1 MQGRRTRAKIPGS
14 LLENI
19 IKKEESIMKRI
30 LIGCPVRNRAW
41 ILPEY
46 LRHIESLE
54 YPKEFITCCFIIND
68 SADKT
73 KDILSKWQSE
83 NYSKYESIKIIEI
96 NFGNGNDMGESGYG
110 RQNDKKKY
118 ACRKKVIIPTLAIL
132 RNRLLE
138 EAREGNYD
146 YFFSI
151 DSDILVNPDILN
163 KLIETGKGIVA
174 GLVHNGEVEYN
185 FLQFSGKS
193 RKFLPDKL
201 FEVKTTGA
209 VVLISSKVFNNEN
222 IQYGNNSKGEDV
234 DFCES
239 ARQQG
244 FKSYVLTEI
253 QEHILNRRARTK
265 KCVCL

>member
-1 MQGRRTRAKIPGS
+1 MNK
-14 LLENI
+14 
-19 IKKEESIMKRI
+19 I
-30 LIGCPVRNRAW
+30 LIGCPIRNRAW
-41 ILPEY
+41 ILSEY
-46 LRHIESLE
+46 LRCIENLE

-68 SADKT
+68 STDKT
-73 KDILSKWQSE
+73 KSILSQWQSE
-83 NYSKYESIKIIEI
+83 NYSRYESIKIIEI
-96 NFGNGNDMGESGYG
+96 NFGNKNDMGETGHG

-138 EAREGNYD
+138 EARDGEYD
-146 YFFSI
+146 YFFSV

-163 KLIETGKGIVA
+163 KLIETEKDIVA

-185 FLQFSGKS
+185 FLQFPGKS
-193 RKFLPDKL
+193 RNVIPDRL

-209 VVLISSKVFNNEN
+209 IILISQKVFINEN

-244 FKSYVLTEI
+244 FKSYILAEV
-253 QEHILNRRARTK
+253 QEHILNRSK
-265 KCVCL
+265 KCVYS